1 MFRYQAVAAL
11 AAEVTVAAAPVSAA
25 VPAGPLP
32 LTPIQHWFIAQQRP
46 VPGHWNQAVLLAVP
60 AAVTAA
66 PGAAAL
72 PGLLARHDA
81 WRLRFTVAADGR
93 WTPHYAAA
101 ATLPPQR
108 VTAAPD
114 AALAAAAQR

>member
-66 PGAAAL
+66 PVAAAL
-72 PGLLARHDA
+72 PVLLPRHDA
-81 WRLRFTVAADGR
+81 GRLRVPGAAGR
-93 WTPHYAAA
+93 RWAPPYSAPPTP
-101 ATLPPQR
+101 PPQR
-108 VTAAPD
+108 LTAA
-114 AALAAAAQR
+114 